1 MAKKTFILLAF
12 ILLGSYGAVQAQDF
26 KGRQRKQESVIE
38 QAYKSKRVTELE
50 YNKLKNEQNT
60 IKEAIAKF
68 EADGVWTPKEKNA
81 VNGKLERAAKR
92 LRKYKTNNEVY

>member
-1 MAKKTFILLAF
+1 MKQKIIILLALVLF
-12 ILLGSYGAVQAQDF
+12 GSFSVQAQDF
-26 KGRQRKQESVIE
+26 KGRQRKQQQVIE

-50 YNKLKNEQNT
+50 YNKLINEQNT

-81 VNGKLERAAKR
+81 INSKLERAAKR